1 MAEFVNLTNPLARAI
16 VCLESPHC
24 GPADVLI
31 FVAAALLMYSR
42 TFKELTQD
50 PIPGLAPPIQ
60 EITTIL
66 TTRFKELIDSANGHD
81 AYFMALILHP
91 GRSSSAC

>member
-1 MAEFVNLTNPLARAI
+1 MAKFVNLTNPLAQAI

-24 GPADVLI
+24 GPTDVLI

-42 TFKELTQD
+42 TFKELMQD

-66 TTRFKELIDSANGHD
+66 TAHFKELIDSANGHD
-81 AYFMALILHP
+81 AYFTALILHP
-91 GRSSSAC
+91 GRSSSAH